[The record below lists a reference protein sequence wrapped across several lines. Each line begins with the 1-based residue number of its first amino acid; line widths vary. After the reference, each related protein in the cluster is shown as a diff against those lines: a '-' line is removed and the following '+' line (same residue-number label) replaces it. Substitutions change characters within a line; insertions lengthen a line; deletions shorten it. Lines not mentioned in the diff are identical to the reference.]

1 MSRKIVAIGGGE
13 NGRLK
18 PDGTRYPYETE
29 IMDREIVS
37 LTDKEKP
44 NFLLIAH
51 SQKPQGEKRYYDTMT
66 EIYGTKYGCPCKN
79 LLAED
84 LTNREKV
91 KELVDWAD
99 IIYEGGG
106 DTQTMIELWHRTGF
120 DNILYQAWLD
130 GKVMCGVS
138 AGAMCWF
145 NSGVSDSL
153 RIQLNNDYAPFID
166 VECLDFINAMY
177 TPHCDEQGRLDGV
190 KDMLSHKQ
198 IVGLSVSNC
207 AALEIVDDKYKV
219 IINDK
224 TDRNIKP
231 FIQKSYWYGDK
242 YISKNLDKN
251 DEFGSLENLLKKD

>member
-1 MSRKIVAIGGGE
+1 MSRKIVAVGGGE

-18 PDGTRYPYETE
+18 SDGTRYPYETE
-29 IMDREIVS
+29 IMDREIIS

-51 SQKPQGEKRYYDTMT
+51 SQKPQGEKRYYDTMM
-66 EIYGTKYGCPCKN
+66 ELYGERYGCPCKN

-84 LTNREKV
+84 LTNAQKV

-106 DTQTMIELWHRTGF
+106 DTQTMIELWHATGF
-120 DNILYQAWLD
+120 DHVLYQAWLD

-145 NSGVSDSL
+145 SSGVSDSL
-153 RIQLNNDYAPFID
+153 KIQLNDDNAPFID
-166 VECLDFINAMY
+166 VECLGFINAMY
-177 TPHCDEQGRLDGV
+177 TPHCDEYGRLEGV
-190 KDMLSHKQ
+190 KDVLSRKQ

-207 AALEIVDDKYKV
+207 AALEIVDDKYKI

-224 TDRNIKP
+224 TDRSIKP
-231 FIQKSYWYGDK
+231 FVQKSYWRDGE
-242 YISKNLDKN
+242 YICKILDN
-251 DEFGSLENLLKKD
+251 YDEFCSLESLLKRA